1 MAAVVLDSNLA
12 ILLIVGITAKELIGN
27 HRNLRA
33 YSLDDF
39 DCLVDLMQ
47 GHAPII
53 VSPNVLTEASNL
65 CRQIAEPARSR
76 ISAAFSAFIAACTEE
91 YVPSDRAT
99 ENDSFDRLGLT
110 DAVILEQ
117 MTASRLLLTADH
129 ALFVAAVQRRYTA
142 INFNHVRPI

>member
-12 ILLIVGITAKELIGN
+12 ILFVVGFTAKELIGK

-39 DCLVDLMQ
+39 DCLMHLIQ
-47 GHAPII
+47 GHGPII
-53 VSPNVLTEASNL
+53 VSPNMLTEASNL

-76 ISAAFSAFIAACTEE
+76 ISTAFSAFIAACNEE
-91 YVPSDRAT
+91 YVPSHHAAKNDR
-99 ENDSFDRLGLT
+99 FGQLGLT

-117 MTASRLLLTADH
+117 MTGSRLLLTADH
-129 ALFVAAVQRRYTA
+129 ALFVAAVQRRYTV